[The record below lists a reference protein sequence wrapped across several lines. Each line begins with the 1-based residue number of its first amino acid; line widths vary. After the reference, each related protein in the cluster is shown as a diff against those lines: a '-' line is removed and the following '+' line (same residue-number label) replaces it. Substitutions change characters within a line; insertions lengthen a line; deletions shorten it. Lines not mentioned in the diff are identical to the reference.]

1 MSVARPITP
10 ALALPRSSSR
20 CAILAAIAIAFGC
33 PAAAHAQA
41 ANGDTTG
48 SNAGTNAN
56 TNGTLPSVKIQ
67 AQKDTLPGDLAPTYA
82 GGQVARGADYGVLGQ
97 QKNIDMP
104 FSMTTYT
111 SKLME
116 DQQTRT
122 VADVLANDPAVR
134 SAYGY
139 GNFQQV
145 YVIRGFELDSD
156 DVSLNGLYGITPRQ
170 LVMTDALE
178 RVDVF
183 KGASAFLNG
192 ASPNGSAIGGSVN
205 LQLKRA
211 DDQPLTRVTFEGTG
225 SGEFGEH
232 IDVGRRF
239 GSEDQFGIRVN
250 QSNHDGETSI
260 DGEHRRSDQTAV
272 TLDWRGDK
280 LRLEGDFLY
289 QRQTITD
296 GRPVVYV
303 SGDTIPSVPSASY
316 NYGQTWEYSSA
327 EDTVG
332 ILKAEYDFLPGWTAY
347 VTGGT
352 RHTNEHGEYYSPYYT
367 DPTTTTG
374 SRLGVPRKD
383 DADSAEAGV
392 RGRFDTGPVSHFVT
406 ASASITRVETQSGW
420 TLSGSFPASLYN
432 TVQVPYPATVY
443 SAGMDGNPPITAL
456 TLMRSVAASD
466 TLGFLNDRVLFTV
479 GVRHQEILSN
489 AYSSSTLEQTEAY
502 NDAITTPLF
511 GLVVKPWQNV
521 SIYAN
526 RAESLA
532 AGDQAPLGSKNYGAL
547 LAPERTKQ
555 YEVGIKYDTGS
566 YGASFAAF
574 QLEKPQT
581 YTNGDGYFA
590 ANGTER
596 HRGLEASVFGEPFRG
611 VRVIAGATYIDAVQL
626 DTENGATNG
635 NRPVGVPSFLLNL
648 GAEYDVPWLQGLTLS
663 ARWTHT
669 GPQYLDA
676 ANTLSI
682 KAWDTVDLGARYAT
696 TVFGRPTTFR
706 ANVLNVANKAYW
718 ASTIGGYLTQGAPR
732 TVLFSMTTDF

>member
-1 MSVARPITP
+1 MSAVRRTTP
-10 ALALPRSSSR
+10 PLALTHTSSR
-20 CAILAAIAIAFGC
+20 TAILAAIALAFSL
-33 PAAAHAQA
+33 PSASFAQA
-41 ANGDTTG
+41 SPSSDAG
-48 SNAGTNAN
+48 AGT
-56 TNGTLPSVKIQ
+56 GTAPNSVLPAVKVQ
-67 AQKDTLPGDLAPTYA
+67 ATQDALPGDLAPTYA

-97 QKNIDMP
+97 QKNIDVP

-111 SKLME
+111 AKLIQ
-116 DQQTRT
+116 DQQART

-139 GNFQQV
+139 GNFQEV
-145 YVIRGFELDSD
+145 YVIRGFELQSD

-170 LVMTDALE
+170 LVEADALE
-178 RVDVF
+178 RVDLF

-192 ASPNGSAIGGSVN
+192 ASPNGSALGGSVN

-211 DDQPLTRVTFEGTG
+211 DDKPLTQVTFEGSG
-225 SGEFGEH
+225 SGEFGQH
-232 IDVGRRF
+232 IDIGRRF

-250 QSNHDGETSI
+250 QSNRDGETSI
-260 DGEHRRSDQTAV
+260 DGEHRRSNQTAV

-289 QRQTITD
+289 QRQRVND

-303 SGDTIPSVPSASY
+303 DGTTIPAVPSASY

-332 ILKAEYDFLPGWTAY
+332 ILRAEYDFLPGWTAY
-347 VTGGT
+347 VTGGM
-352 RHTNEHGEYYSPYYT
+352 RHTDEHGEYYSPYYGDT
-367 DPTTTTG
+367 GTTG

-383 DADSAEAGV
+383 DASSAEAGV
-392 RGRFDTGPVSHFVT
+392 RGHFDTGPVSHFVT
-406 ASASITRVETQSGW
+406 ASASIVRVNTQSAW
-420 TLSGSFPASLYN
+420 TLSNSFPTSLYN
-432 TVQVPYPATVY
+432 TVQVPYPPTVY
-443 SAGMDGNPPITAL
+443 SAGMNGDPPTTAL
-456 TLMRSVAASD
+456 TLTRSVAASD

-479 GVRHQEILSN
+479 GVRHQELLSN
-489 AYSSSTLEQTEAY
+489 AYSSSTLQQTEAY
-502 NDAITTPLF
+502 NDSITTPLF

-526 RAESLA
+526 RAESLS
-532 AGDQAPLGSKNYGAL
+532 AGDEAPLGSKNYGAM
-547 LAPERTKQ
+547 LAPERTRQ

-581 YTNGDGYFA
+581 YTNGAGYFS

-596 HRGLEASVFGEPFRG
+596 HRGLEASIFGEPYKG
-611 VRVIAGATYIDAVQL
+611 VRVIAGATYIDAEQL
-626 DTENGATNG
+626 DTLNGATNG
-635 NRPVGVPSFLLNL
+635 NRPIGVPSFMLNL
-648 GAEYDVPWLQGLTLS
+648 GAEYDVPWVQGLTFS

-669 GPQYLDA
+669 GPEYFDA
-676 ANTLSI
+676 ANTMSI

-696 TVFGRPTTFR
+696 SLFGRPTTFR

-718 ASTIGGYLTQGAPR
+718 SSAIGGYLTQGAPR